1 MSTNTLQCNKHQKI
15 LHCSQ
20 NKIIIE
26 GRLFCWKCKAENN
39 KFTKQ
44 FNNCKSLY
52 YHLISLHSGT
62 DKETKSTR
70 NNCIERL
77 QNISN
82 EIQLGVLK

>member
-20 NKIIIE
+20 DRIIIG
-26 GRLFCWKCKAENN
+26 GRMYCWKCIDETNRI
-39 KFTKQ
+39 TKK
-44 FNNCKSLY
+44 FNNCRSLY
-52 YHLISLHSGT
+52 FHIVSRHSSIDELTYPTKT
-62 DKETKSTR
+62 D
-70 NNCIERL
+70 CIKRL